1 MIDYMIKKNWDS
13 LDSLRKRIE
22 SDYTSKKTKEKVVSF
37 DGIQLVSN
45 KFIYTLF
52 SGELS
57 KVKK

>member
-13 LDSLRKRIE
+13 LDSLRKRSE

-52 SGELS
+52 AGELS

>member
-1 MIDYMIKKNWDS
+1 MIKKNWDS

-52 SGELS
+52 AGELS

>member
-1 MIDYMIKKNWDS
+1 MVKNWDS

-22 SDYTSKKTKEKVVSF
+22 SDYISKKTKEKVVSF

-45 KFIYTLF
+45 KFTYTLF

-57 KVKK
+57 KVKR

>member
-52 SGELS
+52 AGELS